1 MLHQIQGNTC
11 EPAVT
16 KYCQEVA
23 QRLSRLRNG
32 DVPMNWSQFNAA
44 GRNRHGHSHKQYST
58 VEYFFEI
65 FSLQLEAEFR
75 RQSITTRV
83 PSLAPQYIIY
93 NLRNHFENIVDM
105 GNLDD
110 RRTPIMRE
118 RVVSH
123 VRPTHTNLYRGEY

>member
-1 MLHQIQGNTC
+1 MG
-11 EPAVT
+11 
-16 KYCQEVA
+16 
-23 QRLSRLRNG
+23 
-32 DVPMNWSQFNAA
+32 WSQFNTA

-83 PSLAPQYIIY
+83 PSLAPQYIVY

-110 RRTPIMRE
+110 RRTPIMRTT
-118 RVVSH
+118 VASH
-123 VRPTHTNLYRGEY
+123 MFSTSTNVYRGEY